1 MKEKGLDSIQ
11 LFGEEIARLPRFA
24 DQKDRRDWVMA
35 KLEEDKKDPEFAE
48 MLQP

>member
-1 MKEKGLDSIQ
+1 MVEKDVDLVKT
-11 LFGEEIARLPRFA
+11 FEEEIAEIPRFA
-24 DQKDRRDWVMA
+24 DAADRRDWVMA

>member
-1 MKEKGLDSIQ
+1 MIEKDFDLVKT
-11 LFGEEIARLPRFA
+11 FEEEIAEIPRFA
-24 DQKDRRDWVMA
+24 DAADRRDWVMA